1 MSEENI
7 DTSRTEDPGTGTQY
21 TINSK
26 RLINRDGSFNV
37 IKSGLGYSTRNIY
50 QSLIKMSWTR
60 FFLIIFTFL
69 FGFNILFASIYALIG
84 IDQLGGITS
93 VQPFNNFLEAY
104 YFSFQTFT
112 TVGYG
117 VLHPVGHLA
126 NIIAATEAI
135 LGWMCFALIT
145 GILYGRFSKPSARLM
160 YSDKV
165 LISPFKNGYKSLQF
179 RIANMRNSNLLEMEA
194 TVLLV
199 IVEKNKDKTGIARRS
214 FIDLKLERKS
224 IMFFPLNWT
233 IVHVINEESPF
244 YGKSQEDFNR
254 MDAEIVTII
263 KGYDDTFSQTV
274 HSRYSYKCGDIVWG
288 GKFKPTYQ
296 TGTSGDIFLYFDK
309 MSDYDRVEI

>member
-1 MSEENI
+1 MSEI
-7 DTSRTEDPGTGTQY
+7 KLDSSRTEDPGTGTQY

-60 FFLIIFTFL
+60 FFLIIFSFL
-69 FGFNILFASIYALIG
+69 FGVNVLFAALYTLIG

-93 VQPFNNFLEAY
+93 VQSFNNLLEAF
-104 YFSFQTFT
+104 YFSLQTFT

-126 NIIAATEAI
+126 NIVAGAEAI

-165 LISPFKNGYKSLQF
+165 LISPYKNGYKSLQF

-199 IVEKNKDKTGIARRS
+199 LVEKNENNTGVARRS
-214 FIDLKLERKS
+214 FIDLKLERS
-224 IMFFPLNWT
+224 SVMFFPLNWT
-233 IVHVINEESPF
+233 IVHIINEDSPF
-244 YGKSQEDFNR
+244 YGKTQEDFNS
-254 MDAEIVTII
+254 MDTEIVTII

-274 HSRYSYKCGDIVWG
+274 HSRYSYKCEDIVWG
-288 GKFKPTYQ
+288 GKFKSTYK
-296 TGTSGDIFLYFDK
+296 TVKSGDIILHFDK
-309 MSDYDRVEI
+309 MSDYDRVEF